1 MGMSSMVSPSVVSLE
16 EAESQ
21 HLPGAGSVL
30 SLEASFESRLVEVSL
45 VLREGLSGLELGQ
58 GFSAQGRVRVRGLG
72 GGWMRAPHSGGSD
85 GNGVT
90 RGGVGWGLDEGVQMG
105 AQ

>member
-30 SLEASFESRLVEVSL
+30 SLEASFGSRLVEVSL
-45 VLREGLSGLELGQ
+45 FLREGLRLEGARK
-58 GFSAQGRVRVRGLG
+58 GI
-72 GGWMRAPHSGGSD
+72 
-85 GNGVT
+85 T
-90 RGGVGWGLDEGVQMG
+90 RGGVGWGLGEGVQMG

>member
-30 SLEASFESRLVEVSL
+30 SLEASFGSGLVEVSL
-45 VLREGLSGLELGQ
+45 
-58 GFSAQGRVRVRGLG
+58 F
-72 GGWMRAPHSGGSD
+72 
-85 GNGVT
+85 
-90 RGGVGWGLDEGVQMG
+90 
-105 AQ
+105 